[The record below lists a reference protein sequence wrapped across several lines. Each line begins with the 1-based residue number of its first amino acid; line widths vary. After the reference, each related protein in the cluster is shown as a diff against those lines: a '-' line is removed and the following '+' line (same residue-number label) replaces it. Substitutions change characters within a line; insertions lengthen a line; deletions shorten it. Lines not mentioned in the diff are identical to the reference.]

1 MDFIKLFVF
10 IGLLFLLLGL
20 CLFIGGKIPFIGK
33 LPGDIMLEKK
43 NFNLYFPFATCALL
57 SIALTSLFWLFG
69 GFSKR

>member
-10 IGLLFLLLGL
+10 IGLLFLLMGL

-33 LPGDIMLEKK
+33 LLGDIILEKK